1 MTAKSPS
8 EAKVYRIRGSE
19 NDEPNT
25 PTATPEDPKSVEGQS
40 DSQTP
45 VDVDVQA
52 QLDEER
58 AARIQL
64 QRERDEAAER
74 MVEAAREYA
83 DESDR
88 VVQERDS
95 YKQKYEKLK
104 DLMST
109 SYIDNAIMR
118 QTKFDF
124 HDTEAVRAFLD
135 QSKIRLD
142 LDTGKIDGL
151 EEQLRKIAKERPY
164 LVKQLEEQSG
174 TSNFVPPPGP
184 ATGTGSHPFG
194 GTVSQKETD
203 KRKLGSKYRIPGY
216 GSMTVRSV

>member
-1 MTAKSPS
+1 MSQESPN
-8 EAKVYRIRGSE
+8 EANQNPAG
-19 NDEPNT
+19 T
-25 PTATPEDPKSVEGQS
+25 PSGEAGKAGEGQQ
-40 DSQTP
+40 DSQQNPP
-45 VDVDVQA
+45 VEVDVQA

-74 MVEAAREYA
+74 AAESAREFA

-88 VVQERDS
+88 VASERDS
-95 YKQKYEKLK
+95 YKAKYEKLK

-109 SYIDNAIMR
+109 SYIDNAIR
-118 QTKFDF
+118 AQEKFAF

-151 EEQLRKIAKERPY
+151 DEQLRKIAKDKPY
-164 LVKQLEEQSG
+164 LVKQPENQSG
-174 TSNFVPPPGP
+174 DGAFTPPPGP
-184 ATGTGSHPFG
+184 PGGTGSHPNG
-194 GTVSQKETD
+194 GSVQTETD

-216 GSMTVRSV
+216 GSLAGRPL

>member
-1 MTAKSPS
+1 MSESPT
-8 EAKVYRIRGSE
+8 EANISSAPE
-19 NDEPNT
+19 EPKT
-25 PTATPEDPKSVEGQS
+25 TATQGDSADGAEQS
-40 DSQTP
+40 
-45 VDVDVQA
+45 VDVQA

-64 QRERDEAAER
+64 QRERDEAAEK
-74 MVEAAREYA
+74 MQEAAREYA
-83 DESDR
+83 DDSDR

-104 DLMST
+104 ELMST
-109 SYIDNAIMR
+109 SYLDNAIMR
-118 QTKFDF
+118 QEKFAF
-124 HDTEAVRAFLD
+124 HDSEAVRAVLD

-164 LVKQLEEQSG
+164 LVKQPEDHSG
-174 TSNFVPPPGP
+174 PTTFVPPGGP
-184 ATGTGSHPFG
+184 ITGSHPYG
-194 GTVSQKETD
+194 GTVAQQETD

-216 GSMTVRSV
+216 GSMAASRPI

>member
-1 MTAKSPS
+1 MSAESPS
-8 EAKVYRIRGSE
+8 EASTSSDETKSE
-19 NDEPNT
+19 
-25 PTATPEDPKSVEGQS
+25 ATQS
-40 DSQTP
+40 DSQAP
-45 VDVDVQA
+45 EVDVQA

-64 QRERDEAAER
+64 QREHDEAAER
-74 MVEAAREYA
+74 MAEAAREYA

-104 DLMST
+104 ELMST
-109 SYIDNAIMR
+109 SYLDNAILR

-164 LVKQLEEQSG
+164 LVKQPEDQSAA
-174 TSNFVPPPGP
+174 TTFTPPPGP
-184 ATGTGSHPFG
+184 LTGSHPIG
-194 GTVSQKETD
+194 GTVNQKETD

-216 GSMTVRSV
+216 GSMTVGRSV

>member
-1 MTAKSPS
+1 MTESPS
-8 EAKVYRIRGSE
+8 EA
-19 NDEPNT
+19 NAQATTEP
-25 PTATPEDPKSVEGQS
+25 ADAKAVEAQGDSAAAPE
-40 DSQTP
+40 
-45 VDVDVQA
+45 VDVQA

-74 MVEAAREYA
+74 MAEAAAEYA

-88 VVQERDS
+88 VAAERDS
-95 YKQKYEKLK
+95 YKEKYEKLK
-104 DLMST
+104 ELMSS
-109 SYIDNAIMR
+109 SYIDNAILR

-124 HDTEAVRAFLD
+124 HDVEAVRAFLD

-142 LDTGKIDGL
+142 LDTGKIDGM

-164 LVKQLEEQSG
+164 LVKQPEDQSPA
-174 TSNFVPPPGP
+174 TNFTPPPGP
-184 ATGTGSHPFG
+184 GTGNHPYG

-203 KRKLGSKYRIPGY
+203 RKKLGSKYRIPGY
-216 GSMTVRSV
+216 GSMAVGRPI

>member
-1 MTAKSPS
+1 MRAESPS
-8 EAKVYRIRGSE
+8 EAKVYRISGAE
-19 NDEPNT
+19 GDEPA
-25 PTATPEDPKSVEGQS
+25 ATEEPKNVAEQGDTQNS
-40 DSQTP
+40 

-74 MVEAAREYA
+74 MQEAAREYA

-151 EEQLRKIAKERPY
+151 DEQLRKIAKERPY
-164 LVKQLEEQSG
+164 LVRQPESQSAPN
-174 TSNFVPPPGP
+174 NFTPPPGP
-184 ATGTGSHPFG
+184 STGSHPYG

-216 GSMTVRSV
+216 GSMTARSI

>member
-1 MTAKSPS
+1 MSAESPEEATTSTTAEATKST
-8 EAKVYRIRGSE
+8 EAQ
-19 NDEPNT
+19 P
-25 PTATPEDPKSVEGQS
+25 
-40 DSQTP
+40 DSQATP
-45 VDVDVQA
+45 VDVQS

-74 MVEAAREYA
+74 MQDAAREYA

-95 YKQKYEKLK
+95 FKQKYEKLK

-109 SYIDNAIMR
+109 SYIDNAILR
-118 QTKFDF
+118 QSKFDF

-151 EEQLRKIAKERPY
+151 DEQLRKIAKERPY
-164 LVKQLEEQSG
+164 LVRMPEDQSAA
-174 TSNFVPPPGP
+174 TSFTPPPGP
-184 ATGTGSHPFG
+184 STGTGNHPYG

>member
-1 MTAKSPS
+1 MSAESPE
-8 EAKVYRIRGSE
+8 EA
-19 NDEPNT
+19 NT
-25 PTATPEDPKSVEGQS
+25 SAAAEDTTKTTEAQP
-40 DSQTP
+40 DSQAP
-45 VDVDVQA
+45 EVDVQA

-64 QRERDEAAER
+64 QRERDEAAEK
-74 MVEAAREYA
+74 MQDAAREYA

-109 SYIDNAIMR
+109 SYIDNAILR
-118 QTKFDF
+118 QSKFDF

-151 EEQLRKIAKERPY
+151 DEQLRKIAKERPY
-164 LVKQLEEQSG
+164 LVRQPEEQSAS
-174 TSNFVPPPGP
+174 TSFIPPPGP
-184 ATGTGSHPFG
+184 ATGTGNRPG